1 MDIIIENMTI
11 IDLFVVKSDK
21 VFPTLDSF
29 TSPCNLMCFKP
40 TTDYLFLI
48 LIAWFLIG
56 DASNI
61 LSFS

>member
-11 IDLFVVKSDK
+11 IALFVVKSDK

-29 TSPCNLMCFKP
+29 TSPCNLIYFSS
-40 TTDYLFLI
+40 TSAYGLLI

-56 DASNI
+56 DSKI